1 MRKRKKLV
9 RGHRVVLDIPE
20 KKYKRWSVVNG
31 NERLIKIDFRC
42 IRADKFHPVDYG
54 ARRCY
59 IWNNPEQ
66 LQGMVDEYFAS
77 CYGPVKNPKTGGFYE
92 KDNGEL
98 LTVQIKP
105 FTISGLALYCHIATD
120 QIKKYSDER
129 IDALGMPTDE
139 DYVGLQ
145 YSQILKNARQKI
157 ETYAEERLY
166 DKDGFSGG
174 KFVLDC
180 AFGWL
185 GSKELADI
193 KALKKQLKIKQKE
206 LELREQQLLQGEAD
220 EEPINITVKRAGE
233 D

>member
-42 IRADKFHPVDYG
+42 IRAENFHPVDYG

-77 CYGPVKNPKTGGFYE
+77 CYGPVKNPRTGEFYTNP
-92 KDNGEL
+92 DGEL
-98 LTVQIKP
+98 LIVQNKP
-105 FTISGLALYCHIATD
+105 FTLSGLALYCHIATD

-129 IDALGMPTDE
+129 IDNLGMPTDE

-145 YSQILKNARQKI
+145 YSQILKKARQKI

-180 AFGWL
+180 AFNWVGR
-185 GSKELADI
+185 KELADI
-193 KALKKQLKIKQKE
+193 KALKKQLKLKEKE
-206 LELREQQLLQGEAD
+206 LEIREQQLLQGETE